1 MTLLIASLG
10 STYGIPYSK
19 PTLLLAFP
27 AASKPLPAL
36 HFREW
41 LCFFWHTVDI
51 GFLQLV
57 LIFGSNRQAYM
68 RRWVLTF
75 LSAFFLLAARSQNKG
90 PDSLNRLLASAKED
104 TNKVQVLLRLS
115 EHYEQS
121 RPDTALMYARQAL
134 KLTRA
139 LSFRSGEAKGLSTLA
154 QGYLYIN
161 NRPKALENHLK
172 ALKIY
177 EELQDESGIALSQH
191 NIGLAYLDQG
201 ENELARSYLYKSKA
215 INEKQHNEPRLMDNL
230 LILGGCFEQI
240 NQFDSALYYI
250 NKAYGL
256 ALKLQDQGEIGMIA
270 RILGDTHAKMGQ
282 PSLAMEYYRLSL
294 PLHRSAENNFG
305 ISNSMLGMAKLF
317 RAAGQTDSA
326 LYYARLSLT
335 AARKGGFPQ
344 PVLNASS
351 FLTDYFKSIHQL
363 DSAFAYQ
370 QIAVDIKDTVFS
382 QEKIKSLQ
390 QLTANEEERQHELAL
405 QKQEEAR
412 ERNVKLQVFAI
423 ALVIPL
429 FFLVFVFLSRRNI
442 HIKTIEL
449 LGRISL
455 LLLFEFIALFI
466 HPFAARWTHH
476 SPVLML
482 LILVAVGA
490 VLVPLHKKVEHWIE
504 ARALKKHLIP
514 PEEVEKATMALAA
527 EEMPLEEKKRSKDA
541 AV

>member
-1 MTLLIASLG
+1 
-10 STYGIPYSK
+10 
-19 PTLLLAFP
+19 
-27 AASKPLPAL
+27 
-36 HFREW
+36 
-41 LCFFWHTVDI
+41 
-51 GFLQLV
+51 
-57 LIFGSNRQAYM
+57 M
-68 RRWVLTF
+68 RRWGLTF
-75 LSAFFLLAARSQNKG
+75 LSVFFLLAARSQTNG
-90 PDSLNRLLASAKED
+90 PDSLHRLLASAKED
-104 TNKVQVLLRLS
+104 TNKVQLLLRLS

-139 LSFRSGEAKGLSTLA
+139 LSYRKGEAMGLSTLA
-154 QGYLYIN
+154 QGYLFIN

-177 EELQDESGIALSQH
+177 EQLNDESGIALSQA

-201 ENELARSYLYKSKA
+201 ENELARSYLHKSKA
-215 INEKQHNEPRLMDNL
+215 INEKQHNQPRLMDNL
-230 LILGGCFEQI
+230 LLLGGGFAQVNE
-240 NQFDSALYYI
+240 FDSALYYT

-256 ALKLQDQGEIGMIA
+256 ALKLQDQEKMGVIA

-282 PSLAMEYYRLSL
+282 SSLALEYYRLSL
-294 PLHRSAENNFG
+294 PLHRAAGNDFG
-305 ISNSMLGMAKLF
+305 TSNSTLGMAKLF
-317 RAAGQTDSA
+317 RAAGQSDSA
-326 LYYARLSLT
+326 LYYARLSLA
-335 AARKGGFPQ
+335 AARQGGFPK

-351 FLTDYFKSIHQL
+351 FLTDYFQSIHRL
-363 DSAFAYQ
+363 DSAFVYQ
-370 QIAVDIKDTVFS
+370 QIATAIKDTLFS
-382 QEKIKSLQ
+382 EEKIKNLQ
-390 QLTANEEERQHELAL
+390 QLTYNEKERQHELEVQRA
-405 QKQEEAR
+405 EEAQ

-466 HPFAARWTHH
+466 HPFAAKWTHH
-476 SPVLML
+476 SPILML

-514 PEEVEKATMALAA
+514 PEEVEKATMAVAA
-527 EEMPLEEKKRSKDA
+527 EDLPLAKEKRSKDA